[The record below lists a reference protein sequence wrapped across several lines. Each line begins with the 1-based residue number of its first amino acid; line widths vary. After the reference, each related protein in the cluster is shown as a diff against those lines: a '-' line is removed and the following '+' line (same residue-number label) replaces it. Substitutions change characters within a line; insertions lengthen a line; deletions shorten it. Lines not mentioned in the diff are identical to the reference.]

1 MTLFIVH
8 STVFERVRLAREQ
21 VLDERTNG

>member
-8 STVFERVRLAREQ
+8 SPVFKSVRLAREQ
-21 VLDERTNG
+21 VPNERTNS